1 MLYLFIQTWIWI
13 LAAGVFGLFI
23 GWLIWGR
30 SVDHKSLSPERSG
43 IASQARS
50 HIFEGA
56 KSTNRG
62 DIAFTGSG
70 LNEKTEDRYREPPS
84 SATIFDDESK
94 ADERPQTLSSPQGE
108 PDDLKRIRGIGPV
121 IEKKLNDVGIYHFHQ
136 IAAFSDQNIRWID
149 NNLAFPGR
157 VNREQWVSQAKLL
170 EMGVGT
176 EFSNRYDSK

>member
-13 LAAGVFGLFI
+13 LAAGFFGLFI

-30 SVDHKSLSPERSG
+30 SVHKKSLSYERSEK
-43 IASQARS
+43 ASQEQS
-50 HIFEGA
+50 HNYEGA
-56 KSTNRG
+56 ESTNRE
-62 DIAFTGSG
+62 DIAVTGDD
-70 LNEKTEDRYREPPS
+70 LNETADRYREPPS
-84 SATIFDDESK
+84 TPTIFNDEPK
-94 ADERPQTLSSPQGE
+94 ADERPDTLSSPQGE

-121 IEKKLNDVGIYHFHQ
+121 IEKKLYDVGIFHFHQ

-176 EFSNRYDSK
+176 EFSDRYDSK